1 MQVQISLYYLIM
13 RIRCKHQHL
22 AASAVR
28 QLNHLA
34 PISLC
39 TNSILAYP
47 LLLVYAFF
55 LRLKATKSAMP
66 VTSNT
71 IGSIMLSSPPVTGI
85 SAVGGVGTF
94 EPGQPG

>member
-39 TNSILAYP
+39 ANSILAYP

-55 LRLKATKSAMP
+55 LRLKATNLSHKGPNHTLPNNGKS
-66 VTSNT
+66 
-71 IGSIMLSSPPVTGI
+71 SIRAAAI
-85 SAVGGVGTF
+85 
-94 EPGQPG
+94 